1 MNGFAHTLLLL
12 LPAAALTAAWSKEDH
27 EIFRLKDE
35 VEATEGKINFYGAWL
50 PNSLPRHR
58 NPNANVPPDFL
69 NAPSVYATQD
79 EINKA
84 YRKTSRQI
92 HPDKFIPPSRLKKSG
107 KTPTFYPPKST
118 YLPQTRKAA
127 DERFARLGLV
137 ANILR
142 GPERERYDHFL
153 RNGFPRWR
161 GTGYYY
167 SRVRPGLFSVLI
179 GLWIVIAG
187 GMHYLVMRVNTTQQ
201 RRFMERYIADAR
213 VAAWGNNHGLANLN
227 IDALADTSG
236 GSRGPTPP
244 PGNRKQRRAAKAA
257 GSGTNTPPVPTD
269 KPQHVA
275 KRKVTS
281 ENGKVFM
288 VTSLGDVSLVEE
300 DEDGVMREYL
310 LDLDEIPKAQWRN
323 TAMVRA
329 PMWVYEFVMD
339 KVSGGKA
346 GKAKDGMPDIV
357 IGDGE
362 GASVDEVMER
372 KGLKKRGKG
381 QSKR

>member
-1 MNGFAHTLLLL
+1 MRFARSLLLL
-12 LPAAALTAAWSKEDH
+12 LPAAALVSAWSKEDH

-35 VEATEGKINFYGAWL
+35 VEATEGKINFYE
-50 PNSLPRHR
+50 
-58 NPNANVPPDFL
+58 FL
-69 NAPSVYATQD
+69 NAPSIYATQD
-79 EINKA
+79 ELNKA

-92 HPDKFIPPSRLKKSG
+92 HPDKFVSPSRLKKAG
-107 KTPTFYPPKST
+107 ATPTFYPPKST
-118 YLPQTRKAA
+118 YIPQTRQAA

-167 SRVRPGLFSVLI
+167 SRFRPGLLSVLL
-179 GLWIVIAG
+179 GLWVVLAG
-187 GMHYLVMRVNTTQQ
+187 GVHYLVMRVNATQQ
-201 RRFMERYIADAR
+201 RRFMEGYIADAR
-213 VAAWGNNHGLANLN
+213 TAAWGNNHGLANLN
-227 IDALADTSG
+227 LDTLGDASG
-236 GSRGPTPP
+236 SSRGGTPP

-257 GSGTNTPPVPTD
+257 GGSGTNTPPAPTD
-269 KPQHVA
+269 KPQHIA

-288 VTSLGDVSLVEE
+288 VTALGDVSLVEE

-310 LDLDEIPKAQWRN
+310 LDLDEIPAAQWRN

-329 PMWVYEFVMD
+329 PMWAYGFLKD
-339 KVSGGKA
+339 KITGGA
-346 GKAKDGMPDIV
+346 GKARENMPDIV
-357 IGDGE
+357 IGGE
-362 GASVDEVMER
+362 GVSVDEVMER
-372 KGLKKRGKG
+372 KGVKKRSKGPGK
-381 QSKR
+381 R

>member
-1 MNGFAHTLLLL
+1 MKFANTLLLL
-12 LPAAALTAAWSKEDH
+12 GAAASLVAAWSKEDH

-35 VEATEGKINFYGAWL
+35 VEATEGKINFYE
-50 PNSLPRHR
+50 
-58 NPNANVPPDFL
+58 FL
-69 NAPSVYATQD
+69 NAPSIYATQD
-79 EINKA
+79 ELNKA

-92 HPDKFIPPSRLKKSG
+92 HPDKFTPPSKLKAAG
-107 KTPTFYPPKST
+107 KTPTYYPPKST

-167 SRVRPGLFSVLI
+167 SRFRPGLFSVLL

-187 GMHYLVMRVNTTQQ
+187 GAHYLVMRMNYTQQ
-201 RRFMERYIADAR
+201 RKFMEGYISDAR
-213 VAAWGNNHGLANLN
+213 TAAWGNSNVGAGLNLDILGDN
-227 IDALADTSG
+227 G
-236 GSRGPTPP
+236 TPP
-244 PGNRKQRRAAKAA
+244 PSGPAGNRKQRRAAKANG
-257 GSGTNTPPVPTD
+257 GSGTATPTAE

-288 VTSLGDVSLVEE
+288 VTSLGDVSLLEE
-300 DEDGVMREYL
+300 DEDGVTQEYL
-310 LDLDEIPKAQWRN
+310 LDLEEIPRAQWGN
-323 TAMVRA
+323 TAMVTV
-329 PMWVYEFVMD
+329 PKGLVGWVLG
-339 KVSGGKA
+339 KVGIGGKDGVRDA
-346 GKAKDGMPDIV
+346 LKDVPEVTIAE
-357 IGDGE
+357 GE
-362 GASVDEVMER
+362 NVGEYLEK
-372 KGLKKRGKG
+372 KGLKKRNKG
-381 QSKR
+381 PGRR

>member
-1 MNGFAHTLLLL
+1 MRFARSLLLL
-12 LPAAALTAAWSKEDH
+12 LPAAALVAAWSKEDH

-35 VEATEGKINFYGAWL
+35 VEATEGKINFY
-50 PNSLPRHR
+50 
-58 NPNANVPPDFL
+58 DFL

-79 EINKA
+79 ELNKA

-92 HPDKFIPPSRLKKSG
+92 HPDKFVSPARLKKAG
-107 KTPTFYPPKST
+107 ATPTFYPPKST
-118 YLPQTRKAA
+118 YIPQTRQAA

-167 SRVRPGLFSVLI
+167 SRFRPGLVSVLL
-179 GLWIVIAG
+179 GLWVVLAG
-187 GMHYLVMRVNTTQQ
+187 GGHYLVMRVNTTQQ
-201 RRFMERYIADAR
+201 RRFMEGYIADAR
-213 VAAWGNNHGLANLN
+213 TAAWGNNHGLANLN
-227 IDALADTSG
+227 LDTVGDASG
-236 GSRGPTPP
+236 SSRGGTPP
-244 PGNRKQRRAAKAA
+244 PAVQGNRKQRRAAKAA
-257 GSGTNTPPVPTD
+257 GSNNSGTNTPPAVSD
-269 KPQHVA
+269 KPQHIA

-288 VTSLGDVSLVEE
+288 VTALGDVSLVEE

-310 LDLDEIPKAQWRN
+310 LDLDEIPTAQWRN

-329 PMWVYEFVMD
+329 PMSVYQFVKD
-339 KVSGGKA
+339 KFTGAA
-346 GKAKDGMPDIV
+346 GKATTDMPDIV

-362 GASVDEVMER
+362 GVSVEEFMER
-372 KGLKKRGKG
+372 KGVKKRSKGPGK
-381 QSKR
+381 R